1 MEMNA
6 NLEKLIDVLKSHKND
21 LTLPEDIHNAMTAY
35 FAENTQTKDPMDV
48 YKIHLDYGVQLAD
61 ICTVWYSENS
71 EIRAKSSKEMVHKF
85 YELIRPKLNNGS
97 VFIRNIRIDLSNSDS
112 KVNDRSNMLMSISGI
127 DTDWTYYVRFR
138 AGHEIQPGECRWCI
152 ATENY
157 VLYEYSDEE
166 LPNLIENES
175 DDNIFDIFLVN
186 KNDSTKYC
194 IYSNGE
200 NDSLKM

>member
-1 MEMNA
+1 MEMNT
-6 NLEKLIDVLKSHKND
+6 NLEKLIDVLKSHRND
-21 LTLPEDIHNAMTAY
+21 LTLPKDIYNAMTAY
-35 FAENTQTKDPMDV
+35 FAADTQAKESMDV
-48 YKIHLDYGVQLAD
+48 YKIHLDVDVQLAD
-61 ICTVWYSENS
+61 ICTVSYSENS
-71 EIRAKSSKEMVHKF
+71 EIRAKSSKEMVRKF
-85 YELIRPKLNNGS
+85 YELIRPNLNNGA
-97 VFIRNIRIDLSNSDS
+97 VFIRNIYVGLSNSDNKAS
-112 KVNDRSNMLMSISGI
+112 DRHKMLMSISDI
-127 DTDWTYYVRFR
+127 NTDWTYYVRFR
-138 AGHEIQPGECRWCI
+138 TKHEIQPGECRWCI

-175 DDNIFDIFLVN
+175 DDNIFDVFLVN

>member
-21 LTLPEDIHNAMTAY
+21 PTLPKDIHNAMTAY
-35 FAENTQTKDPMDV
+35 FAEDTQTKEPMDV
-48 YKIHLDYGVQLAD
+48 YKIHLDYNVQLAD
-61 ICTVWYSENS
+61 MLTVWYSENF
-71 EIRAKSSKEMVHKF
+71 EIRAKSSKEMVRKF
-85 YELIRPKLNNGS
+85 YESIRPELNNNE
-97 VFIRNIRIDLSNSDS
+97 VFIRNISVALSNSDN
-112 KVNDRSNMLMSISGI
+112 KVSDRPKMLMSISDI
-127 DTDWTYYVRFR
+127 NTDWNYYVRFR
-138 AGHEIQPGECRWCI
+138 TSHEIQPGECRRCI
-152 ATENY
+152 ATKNY

-186 KNDSTKYC
+186 KSDFTKYC

>member
-1 MEMNA
+1 MEMNT

-35 FAENTQTKDPMDV
+35 FAEDTQTKEPMDV
-48 YKIHLDYGVQLAD
+48 YKIYLDYGVQLAD
-61 ICTVWYSENS
+61 MCTVWYSENF
-71 EIRAKSSKEMVHKF
+71 EIRAKSSKEMVRKF
-85 YELIRPKLNNGS
+85 YELIRPKLNNCS
-97 VFIRNIRIDLSNSDS
+97 VFIRNIRVDLSNSDS
-112 KVNDRSNMLMSISGI
+112 KVNDRSKTLMSIRGI
-127 DTDWTYYVRFR
+127 NTNWNYYVRFR

-175 DDNIFDIFLVN
+175 DDSIFDIFLVN

>member
-1 MEMNA
+1 MEMNT
-6 NLEKLIDVLKSHKND
+6 NLEKLIDVLRTHKND
-21 LTLPEDIHNAMTAY
+21 LTLPEDIYNAMTAY
-35 FAENTQTKDPMDV
+35 FAEDLQAKEAMDV
-48 YKIHLDYGVQLAD
+48 YKVHLDFGVQLAD
-61 ICTVWYSENS
+61 MCTVWYSENS

-85 YELIRPKLNNGS
+85 YELIRPELNNGA
-97 VFIRNIRIDLSNSDS
+97 VIRSIHVGLSNSDNR
-112 KVNDRSNMLMSISGI
+112 VNDRSKMLASISNI
-127 DTDWTYYVRFR
+127 ITDWNYYVRFR
-138 AGHEIQPGECRWCI
+138 TKHEVQPGECRRRI
-152 ATENY
+152 MTENY